1 MNALLATSC
10 TEAASYHQ
18 LFENIDMDY
27 SQASCITSSSQEEI
41 NTVSAQQSKEREA
54 SGLLL
59 SHMLGLNIDILK
71 LHTVALIETT
81 IVRVINNL
89 KKVHIIAFYRHLM
102 ASYGLLQAET
112 DN

>member
-1 MNALLATSC
+1 
-10 TEAASYHQ
+10 
-18 LFENIDMDY
+18 MDY

-89 KKVHIIAFYRHLM
+89 KKGPHNSF
-102 ASYGLLQAET
+102 LQT
-112 DN
+112 FNGIVWPSSG